1 MIYVSRRLIITCLLL
16 ITACVVAGIW
26 GLRSGTVT
34 LETSQVFAA
43 LMGDAPRSMT
53 MVVTEWRLPRVLM
66 ALLIGAALGVSGA
79 IFQSLMR
86 NPLGSP
92 DVMGFNTGAWSGVL
106 VAMVLFGQDLTAIAL
121 AAMVGGIVTSL
132 LVWLLAWRNGIDTFR
147 LIIIGIGVRAM
158 LVAFN
163 TWLLLKASLETALTA
178 GLWNAGSL
186 NGLTWAK
193 TSPSA
198 PIIILMLIAAA
209 LLVRRMRLLEM
220 GDDTACALGVS
231 VERSRLLMMLV
242 AVVLTAAATA
252 LAGPISFIALV
263 APHIAR
269 RISGTARWGLTQ
281 AALCGAL
288 LLLAYRS
295 LRPTT
300 VYAVSTSGWRRYRQP
315 RRYLPYRLV
324 NSGVSQKMTESVAR
338 LRGEQLTLGYG
349 KYTVAEN
356 LTVEIPDGHFTAII
370 GPNGCGK
377 STLLRTLSRLM
388 TPAHGHVWLDGEHI
402 QHYASKEVA
411 RRIGLLAQNATT
423 PGDITVQELVARGRY
438 PHQPLFT
445 RWRKEDEDAVTKA
458 MQATGITHLA
468 DQSVDTLSGGQRQR
482 AWIAMVLAQET
493 AIMLLD
499 EPTTWLDISHQID
512 LLELLS
518 ELNREKGYTLA
529 AVLHD
534 LNQACRYASHLIAL
548 REGKI
553 VAQGAPKEI
562 VTAELIERIYGLRCM
577 IIDDP
582 VAGTPLVVPLG
593 RTAPS
598 TAKI

>member
-1 MIYVSRRLIITCLLL
+1 
-16 ITACVVAGIW
+16 
-26 GLRSGTVT
+26 
-34 LETSQVFAA
+34 
-43 LMGDAPRSMT
+43 
-53 MVVTEWRLPRVLM
+53 
-66 ALLIGAALGVSGA
+66 
-79 IFQSLMR
+79 
-86 NPLGSP
+86 
-92 DVMGFNTGAWSGVL
+92 
-106 VAMVLFGQDLTAIAL
+106 
-121 AAMVGGIVTSL
+121 
-132 LVWLLAWRNGIDTFR
+132 
-147 LIIIGIGVRAM
+147 
-158 LVAFN
+158 
-163 TWLLLKASLETALTA
+163 
-178 GLWNAGSL
+178 
-186 NGLTWAK
+186 
-193 TSPSA
+193 
-198 PIIILMLIAAA
+198 
-209 LLVRRMRLLEM
+209 
-220 GDDTACALGVS
+220 
-231 VERSRLLMMLV
+231 
-242 AVVLTAAATA
+242 
-252 LAGPISFIALV
+252 
-263 APHIAR
+263 
-269 RISGTARWGLTQ
+269 
-281 AALCGAL
+281 
-288 LLLAYRS
+288 
-295 LRPTT
+295 
-300 VYAVSTSGWRRYRQP
+300 
-315 RRYLPYRLV
+315 
-324 NSGVSQKMTESVAR
+324 MTESVAR
-338 LRGEQLTLGYG
+338 LRCEQLTLGYG

-445 RWRKEDEDAVTKA
+445 RWRKEDEEAVTKA